1 MSDWR
6 NGNNKDS
13 GGRKENRPK
22 SKPIIPVVSN
32 PKNPSPV
39 PSGTSSDW
47 RANSKKRVV
56 SNKPE
61 DKSWTGRGR
70 EKTTSTTA
78 LSKAIRLAGVGLAVS
93 SLFYVLVVQLFWR
106 DPRLPVVVGIVTDY
120 STMDLASSSFG
131 VQSFD
136 LKEDQLHFFPSD
148 QKSPKGDPLKLA
160 GNEAFLTA
168 IRKEEEW
175 VPRGQGWDN
184 ITKFQDRQ
192 RSNLVGGGPSG
203 RVTAYFISCL
213 IAREGVPEMTSVSG
227 IDSEKTSWKLLT
239 KDDSPF
245 RESKNPLSIKTVLQR
260 IAKQTA
266 KGSYAYVALDV
277 KPPPVVTNLGDLEF
291 PFADLKRAF
300 EDLENDEKQRLIVC
314 LPCSKGEESWIAPEY
329 SSSVFAHF
337 FWQGITTGFDG
348 SKMSIAKFQEGLE
361 SKVTNWVAERRF
373 AKQTPQ
379 CLALPETETQMQ
391 KVMFVEKSGG
401 ELKPQGAA
409 AFDSVLPKRCDT
421 LEKLW
426 DEYERLL
433 HCVYTNPLRFATVE
447 SGRPDG
453 ARSSL
458 LYSTNPLRF
467 ATVESGLIQ
476 MEDLAEYAS
485 PQAWKDFEDRIN
497 KHFDDL
503 KELTKFERRV
513 SLVEAEQNQI
523 FLGHN
528 SVFSDPK
535 DQKCLGTWKSLLKA
549 TENGGVQGFSEKEL
563 EEAINNCNDPERAH
577 VEWIEVRLLK
587 LMHESIRAI
596 DENSTEQKDAGKTIS
611 RLLKMYSD
619 LNGIAFDPRSELSHW
634 TGKRVV
640 EMDKRFAECFDYF
653 FANDFK
659 TCLEKLDSMQPDLAM
674 LSADFNV
681 LREAMI
687 ARDKAL
693 WLTPH
698 LLAAQM
704 RMSRLPRYQENKK
717 VSEIAKLLQAAI
729 LLCNSLED
737 HQKDVGKLNLE
748 PGKVT
753 EQLKQLK
760 SSLDRAFLDAST
772 KQEGDAH
779 ALPMT
784 RIALRWPLL
793 EKGLR
798 KKLHD
803 RLVKFYAMG
812 NKKSDSS
819 SKVDDEWSKETPS
832 DVGREFWSLS
842 ALQGNKTIGSLYER
856 MIKNDARYAVSEK
869 KMETET
875 VRIDGPMSA
884 KQRIYRESCEM
895 RMFANSIGQLAL
907 EDLPKQ
913 ESWPLNAP
921 DQLQAVNEVVYNHVQ
936 TERLCTTRWGDGDLK
951 TKKQLYFERM
961 LSESSKPFNA
971 DPALA
976 LIDYPQ
982 AQSIPKEL
990 ELEKSSEEFLKI
1002 ALKQVKDLRVE
1013 AGRLDPSQTAR
1024 VSIDIGKNE
1033 WPVLATLSVH
1043 DDSPIGS
1050 RLPFSEL
1057 PKENSQGH
1065 KLIQEDTQVPLRL
1078 GPKRVGSELR
1088 LGVRGHYKSSPLQS
1102 ATAVKEFE
1110 IAQESRLGQSKLRI
1124 KANDNKA
1131 IKMWVLL
1138 DCSHSM
1144 RKNNLHKKATG
1155 TAKQLLS
1162 QVKNLN
1168 DDGESPIDVGL
1179 IIFGRQSVDELR
1191 RRPEIL
1197 EPCSIGNQIFKS
1209 PMMKGKDMGE
1219 LVSLIDDDW
1228 VRPSG
1233 CTPLYDAICTA
1244 CEASEKDGRNWIVVV
1259 SDGSNDVGP
1268 LRPEDMQKDNEEYNY
1283 YYVSKNG
1290 RKNHEDVRKKVI
1302 DSNSKL
1308 FVFQFLNND
1317 YYKEEK
1323 DGDGKQRYN
1332 SQRIKEIDDSN
1343 RELQALM
1350 TNLPSGNAGNSKSEI
1365 FYDDFNKLK
1374 DDIIAGLPVSKI
1386 TMAAP
1391 DGSKLGSEPF
1401 SRFGK
1406 QISLQIP
1413 EPMEATITVD
1423 SRGKVSKFPI
1433 WLTGGEK
1440 LEFKYSDSGK
1450 LTMTPYK
1457 EDVDSSV
1464 KASTPM
1470 FDENG
1475 KESLVGARAAIAA
1488 LDQDPLD
1495 FQLVLQSDSNEWVDH
1510 TKLIR
1515 RPGFVVAAV
1524 SPAGTQKE
1532 IFWVC
1537 DHSFVP
1543 ETHYPNIQLPY
1554 IPWKKE
1560 DNQFRSE
1567 KVDLK
1572 VWISEVV
1579 PPKAVKF
1586 RMKKNDEPQ
1595 EIKDLKL
1602 RCERV
1607 EDVVTVTLPESPP
1620 ESMGRHLVM
1629 CSTATK
1635 TTRLYVGEYSDG
1647 REVEIE
1653 FVVPSDK
1660 EAEICIFKV
1669 SELEAWRNSGWVQ
1682 RYDVQGLK
1690 FK

>member
-22 SKPIIPVVSN
+22 SKPIIPSVSN
-32 PKNPSPV
+32 PKNPSPA
-39 PSGTSSDW
+39 PSGASSDW
-47 RANSKKRVV
+47 RTNSKKRVV

-78 LSKAIRLAGVGLAVS
+78 LSKAILLAGVGLVVS
-93 SLFYVLVVQLFWR
+93 SLFYVLCVQLLKR
-106 DPRLPVVVGIVTDY
+106 EPRLPVVVGISTDY
-120 STMDLASSSFG
+120 SSMDLAASSFG

-136 LKEDQLHFFPSD
+136 LKEDQLHLFPSD
-148 QKSPKGDPLKLA
+148 QKSSKGDPLKLA
-160 GNEAFLTA
+160 GNEAFLNA

-175 VPRGQGWDN
+175 VPRGQDWEK
-184 ITKFQDRQ
+184 ITIFQDRQ
-192 RSNLVGGGPSG
+192 RRNLVGGGPSG
-203 RVTAYFISCL
+203 KVTAYFISCL
-213 IAREGVPEMTSVSG
+213 IAREGVPEVTSVSG
-227 IDSEKTSWKLLT
+227 TDSEKTSWKLLT

-260 IAKQTA
+260 IARQTA

-291 PFADLKRAF
+291 PFDDLKRAF

-314 LPCSKGEESWIAPEY
+314 LPCSKGEESWTAPEY
-329 SSSVFAHF
+329 SCSVFAHF

-348 SKMSIAKFQEGLE
+348 SKMSISEFQRGIEG
-361 SKVTNWVAERRF
+361 KVTNWVAERRF

-379 CLALPETETQMQ
+379 CLALPETETQMK
-391 KVMFVEKSGG
+391 KVMFVETSGG
-401 ELKPQGAA
+401 ELKPQGVP

-421 LEKLW
+421 LDKLW
-426 DEYERLL
+426 DEYERLR
-433 HCVYTNPLRFATVE
+433 HCVY
-447 SGRPDG
+447 
-453 ARSSL
+453 
-458 LYSTNPLRF
+458 TNPLRF

-485 PQAWKDFEDRIN
+485 PQAWKDFEDGIN

-503 KELTKFERRV
+503 KKLTKFERRV
-513 SLVEAEQNQI
+513 SLVEAEQHQI
-523 FLGHN
+523 FLGN
-528 SVFSDPK
+528 SSVSSDLK

-549 TENGGVQGFSEKEL
+549 TEYGGIQGFSEKEL
-563 EEAINNCNDPERAH
+563 EEAINNCNDPERAP

-587 LMHESIRAI
+587 LMHEAIRAI
-596 DENSTEQKDAGKTIS
+596 DENSAEQTDAGKTIA

-640 EMDKRFAECFDYF
+640 EMDKHFAEGFDYF

-659 TCLEKLDSMQPDLAM
+659 TCREKLESMQPDLAN
-674 LSADFNV
+674 LSADFNI
-681 LREAMI
+681 LKEAMI
-687 ARDKAL
+687 ARDEAL

-698 LLAAQM
+698 LIAAQM
-704 RMSRLPRYQENKK
+704 RMSRLPRYQENKE
-717 VSEIAKLLQAAI
+717 VSEIANLLQAAI

-737 HQKDVGKLNLE
+737 HQKDVGKLNLMPE
-748 PGKVT
+748 KVT

-760 SSLDRAFLDAST
+760 GSLDRAFLDAST

-803 RLVKFYAMG
+803 RLVKFYAKG

-819 SKVDDEWSKETPS
+819 SKVDDEWSKVTPS

-842 ALQGNKTIGSLYER
+842 ALQDNKTIGSLYER
-856 MIKNDARYAVSEK
+856 MIKNDARYAFSGK
-869 KMETET
+869 KMEADTD
-875 VRIDGPMSA
+875 RIDGSMPA
-884 KQRIYRESCEM
+884 KQRIYRESCQM

-907 EDLPKQ
+907 EDPSKQ
-913 ESWPLNAP
+913 KSWPLNAP

-936 TERLCTTRWGDGDLK
+936 SERLCTTRWGDGDLDS
-951 TKKQLYFERM
+951 KKQLYFERM

-990 ELEKSSEEFLKI
+990 EKSSEEFLKI
-1002 ALKQVKDLRVE
+1002 ACKQVKDLRVE
-1013 AGRLDPSQTAR
+1013 AGRLDPSQAAR
-1024 VSIDIGKNE
+1024 VSIEIGKNE

-1057 PKENSQGH
+1057 QKANSQGQ
-1065 KLIQEDTQVPLRL
+1065 KLSQEDTKVPLRL
-1078 GPKRVGSELR
+1078 DPNRVGSELR
-1088 LGVRGHYKSSPLQS
+1088 LGVRGHYKSSSLQS
-1102 ATAVKEFE
+1102 DTAVKKFK
-1110 IAQESRLGQSKLRI
+1110 IAQESLLGPTKLRI

-1131 IKMWVLL
+1131 IKLWVLL
-1138 DCSHSM
+1138 DCSYSM
-1144 RKNNLHKKATG
+1144 KKKNLHDEATG
-1155 TAKQLLS
+1155 TAKQLLE
-1162 QVKNLN
+1162 QVMKQN
-1168 DDGESPIDVGL
+1168 DDGESPIDVGF
-1179 IIFGRQSVDELR
+1179 IVFGHRSNDDKFPLPSELK
-1191 RRPEIL
+1191 
-1197 EPCSIGNQIFKS
+1197 PCEIGNQIFKS
-1209 PMMKGKDMGE
+1209 AIMKGKQIGD
-1219 LVSLIDDDW
+1219 LVSLLKDPWI
-1228 VRPSG
+1228 RPSG
-1233 CTPLYDAICTA
+1233 CTPLYDAIYTA
-1244 CEASEKDGRNWIVVV
+1244 CEASENDGRSWIVVI
-1259 SDGSNDVGP
+1259 SDGSNDVYKVPPGMKKG
-1268 LRPEDMQKDNEEYNY
+1268 DDGY
-1283 YYVSKNG
+1283 YGYYDSRIGNKND
-1290 RKNHEDVRKKVI
+1290 EDVRKKVI
-1302 DSNSKL
+1302 EKNCNL
-1308 FVFQFLNND
+1308 FVFQFLND
-1317 YYKEEK
+1317 AYYKEEK
-1323 DGDGKQRYN
+1323 DSNGEPFSLSKIR
-1332 SQRIKEIDDSN
+1332 EIADSN
-1343 RELQALM
+1343 TELKTLLSK
-1350 TNLPSGNAGNSKSEI
+1350 LPPKNPGTAKSKI
-1365 FYDDFNKLK
+1365 FYENVKELADDL
-1374 DDIIAGLPVSKI
+1374 ISLLPVSKI
-1386 TMAAP
+1386 TMADQ

-1401 SRFGK
+1401 FRFGK
-1406 QISLQIP
+1406 QISLPIP
-1413 EPMEATITVD
+1413 EPMEVTITVD
-1423 SRGKVSKFPI
+1423 SREKVSKFPI

-1457 EDVDSSV
+1457 EDVASSV
-1464 KASTPM
+1464 KTSKLM
-1470 FDENG
+1470 SDESG

-1488 LDQDPLD
+1488 VEQDPLD
-1495 FQLVLQSDSNEWVDH
+1495 LQLVLQSDLNEWADH

-1515 RPGFVVAAV
+1515 RPRFVVAAV
-1524 SPAGTQKE
+1524 TPAGIQKE
-1532 IFWVC
+1532 TFWVC

-1572 VWISEVV
+1572 VWISAEV
-1579 PPKAVKF
+1579 PPKAVTF
-1586 RMKKNDEPQ
+1586 RMKKNDEAQ
-1595 EIKDLKL
+1595 VIKDLEL
-1602 RCERV
+1602 LCERV
-1607 EDVVTVTLPESPP
+1607 MDVITVTLPASPP

-1635 TTRLYVGEYSDG
+1635 TTRHYVGEYSDG
-1647 REVEIE
+1647 REVRIE
-1653 FVVPSDK
+1653 FEVPSDK

-1669 SELEAWRNSGWVQ
+1669 SELEAWRNSGTVQ
-1682 RYDVQGLK
+1682 RYDVQGLE